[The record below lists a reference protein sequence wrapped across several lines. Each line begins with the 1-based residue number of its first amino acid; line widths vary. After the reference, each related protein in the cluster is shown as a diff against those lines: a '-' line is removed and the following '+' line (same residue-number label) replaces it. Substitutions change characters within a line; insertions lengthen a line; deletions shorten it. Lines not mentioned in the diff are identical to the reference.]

1 MTTGKT
7 EKLVRM
13 ANQIGAFYAAMTDPE
28 ATSGAASHLRA
39 YWTPKMIQELIAIV
53 DAGCPGLNPT
63 AVHAVEALRPASH
76 A

>member
-13 ANQIGAFYAAMTDPE
+13 ANQIGAFYAAMNDPA
-28 ATSGAASHLRA
+28 ATSGTASHLRA
-39 YWTPKMIQELIAIV
+39 YWTPKMIEELIAIV
-53 DAGCPGLNPT
+53 DEGRPGLNPT
-63 AVHAVEALRPASH
+63 AMHAVEALRPARQ